1 MQEYIALHSN
11 HRFINMFYQEN
22 TEKARSYEEFLL
34 ACNMSKHLNVLR
46 VFLRLTIFYTTTND
60 LYPART
66 LKKKKSHSRL
76 PISKMM
82 PCN

>member
-34 ACNMSKHLNVLR
+34 ACNMSKHFESILTPDN
-46 VFLRLTIFYTTTND
+46 FLHNNKRPISSQNF
-60 LYPART
+60 
-66 LKKKKSHSRL
+66 KKKKNRTRGCPS
-76 PISKMM
+76 PK
-82 PCN
+82 